1 MPVAGSSPATVESNF
16 EVPGPQVHA
25 MSELKSRVLDDIK
38 TAMKAGD
45 KDRLAVLRML
55 SSELKNREVVDA
67 VEMTDAVV
75 IASVEKM
82 IKQRRDAESQFR
94 AGNRPELADKEAA
107 EIVVLQSYLPQQL
120 SAAEVEALIAQAI
133 AETGAAGAK
142 DMGKVMGWL
151 KPKVAGKTDMGKL
164 SGLIK
169 AKLG

>member
-1 MPVAGSSPATVESNF
+1 
-16 EVPGPQVHA
+16 
-25 MSELKSRVLDDIK
+25 MSDLRNRILEDVK
-38 TAMKAGD
+38 TAMRAAD
-45 KDRLAVLRML
+45 RDRLSVLRML

-67 VEMTDAVV
+67 VEITDAVV

-82 IKQRRDAESQFR
+82 IKQRRDSESQFR

-107 EIVVLQSYLPQQL
+107 EILVLQQYLPQQL
-120 SAAEVEALIAQAI
+120 SAAEVDALVAQAI

-151 KPKVAGKTDMGKL
+151 KPRVAGKTDMGKL